1 MEVRKNAG
9 VGMWRKDNNPEGRE
23 VRPGPRKADRGDSA
37 SLMRRAS

>member
-1 MEVRKNAG
+1 MKVRKMREQVCG
-9 VGMWRKDNNPEGRE
+9 VRIIIHKGRE